1 MPTLLENIANV
12 ANALGGAYNSNR
24 ANSQVQSAIG
34 QNTGVVNNTIKDLQS
49 QIAASRAQAEQQY
62 AAAQGQVGTQN
73 AALSSQADTLAQQL
87 AALSDPNSAYMQNAR
102 TQIERKDAAAGRRSQ
117 WGEREVQLQGTLADY
132 VGRYAPGLNNSIT
145 GARNQIS
152 QNNQG
157 LASLFANTNAVPDR
171 NTQTLVQLL
180 QQQLAGATA
189 ANTTG
194 RQAANSNTN
203 NLMGLARTVG
213 GLFNGSN
220 ENGSS
225 TGLTE
230 YYQPSV
236 ANGITGYDVDF
247 GGGYDPGFAYG
258 GWGDGGGYYGDA
270 FGGGSNW
277 FDAGSSGGFDYGSGG
292 ILDNSLWN

>member
-1 MPTLLENIANV
+1 MPSWSENIANV
-12 ANALGGAYNSNR
+12 AAALGGAYTANR
-24 ANSQVQSAIG
+24 TNSQVQNAIG

-73 AALSSQADTLAQQL
+73 AALSSQADAMAQQL

-102 TQIERKDAAAGRRSQ
+102 SAIERKDAAAGRRSQ

-132 VGRYAPGLNNSIT
+132 VSSRAPALNNSIT
-145 GARNQIS
+145 GTRNQIS

-180 QQQLAGATA
+180 QQQLQAASA

-194 RQAANSNTN
+194 RQASNSNVN

-213 GLFNGSN
+213 GMFN
-220 ENGSS
+220 S
-225 TGLTE
+225 TSETGGLGGIND
-230 YYQPSV
+230 YYTPSV
-236 ANGITGYDVDF
+236 SNGITGYDVDF
-247 GGGYDPGFAYG
+247 GGGIDPGFAYG

-277 FDAGSSGGFDYGSGG
+277 FDSGSSGGFDYGSGG
-292 ILDNSLWN
+292 IMDNSLWN